1 MIDTEKL
8 MHIRDTI
15 LYRNDNEKKNAYRQC
30 IEYVIEQDRKSTRL
44 NSSHRL

>member
-15 LYRNDNEKKNAYRQC
+15 LYRNDNEKKNAYRH
-30 IEYVIEQDRKSTRL
+30 IMK
-44 NSSHRL
+44 